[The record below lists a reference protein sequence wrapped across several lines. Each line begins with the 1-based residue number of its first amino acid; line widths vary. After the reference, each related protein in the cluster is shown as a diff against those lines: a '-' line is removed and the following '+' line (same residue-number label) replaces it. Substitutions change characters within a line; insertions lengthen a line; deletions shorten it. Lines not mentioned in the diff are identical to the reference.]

1 MASTRKKLGV
11 LFISDDIGV
20 VYYLSNII
28 KSLNSL
34 NVIEKPFLRI
44 YYIDNCEK
52 YLNLIEYEYKELVKF
67 TLHKSLF
74 KYMKSVLIGEN
85 FVLNSLPNVEDLDGI
100 FPFNDFPGSKPVV
113 NPLLI
118 SWIPDFQHKFFPQF
132 FTKKNLFL
140 REKKFNSIIAKADGL
155 ILSSENAYTHLKQHY
170 KVPQDLK
177 ITILRFVS
185 MIKDHE
191 LTEFSHII
199 KKYNINNPFF
209 LVSNQ
214 FYEHKNHI
222 VVLKAIKLLKQENIK
237 FQVIFSG
244 KTEDYRNPA
253 FFARLLQFIVKH
265 ELTEYVQ
272 IVGLIPREDQLS
284 MLVNSLALIQPSKF
298 EGWST
303 IIEDSKTLM
312 HQVICSSL
320 PVHKEQLN
328 DFGFYFEPDSETEL
342 ASLMKAFIE
351 GTITRKNIPDTYN
364 VRIETFAQTFLK
376 SFCK

>member
-1 MASTRKKLGV
+1 MASRKKKLGF
-11 LFISDDIGV
+11 LLISDDIGV
-20 VYYLSNII
+20 IYYLSNII

-34 NVIEKPFLRI
+34 SNEERPVIKI
-44 YYIDNCEK
+44 YYTKKCEK
-52 YLNLIEYEYKELVKF
+52 YLDLFEYECKELVEFELK
-67 TLHKSLF
+67 KSIW
-74 KYMKSVLIGEN
+74 KYLKSFLIRKN
-85 FVLNSLPNVEDLDGI
+85 FILDSIPNIQDIDGL
-100 FPFNDFPGSKPVV
+100 FPFNDFPGKKPMTK
-113 NPLLI
+113 LKLMA
-118 SWIPDFQHKFFPQF
+118 WIPDFQHKFYPHF

-140 REKKFNSIIAKADGL
+140 REQKFKSIIANADVL
-155 ILSSENAYTHLKQHY
+155 ILSSENAYSHLKQHY
-170 KVPQDLK
+170 DVPQDLK
-177 ITILRFVS
+177 IIILRFVS
-185 MIKDHE
+185 LIKNHK
-191 LTEFSHII
+191 LTEFSYVSE
-199 KKYNINNPFF
+199 KYKLNSPFF

-222 VVLKAIKLLKQENIK
+222 VVLKAIKLLKEENIK

-253 FFARLLQFIVKH
+253 FFARLLQFIEKH
-265 ELTEYVQ
+265 ELAEYVQ

-351 GTITRKNIPDTYN
+351 GAITRKNLPDTYN
-364 VRIETFAQTFLK
+364 VRIESFAQTFLK
-376 SFCK
+376 SFYK